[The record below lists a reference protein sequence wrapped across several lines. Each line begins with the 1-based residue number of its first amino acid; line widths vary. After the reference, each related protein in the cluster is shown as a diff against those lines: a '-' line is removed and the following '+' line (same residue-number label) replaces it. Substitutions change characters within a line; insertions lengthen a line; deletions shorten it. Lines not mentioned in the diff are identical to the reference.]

1 MIPGDIR
8 AVAFDRIEACI
19 TRARETIYRDLLAN
33 GPATTRGLADRLRMS
48 ILTVRPRVTELVQL
62 GLVRLAAKQ
71 SAPGEGCYEAI
82 PLDLARRDHEARRTG
97 VPVQSQFRFGA

>member
-1 MIPGDIR
+1 MNTEAIR
-8 AVAFDRIEACI
+8 NTAFRLVEARL
-19 TRARETIYRDLLAN
+19 TGAREAIYRNLVLD

-97 VPVQSQFRFGA
+97 LPVQSQFRFGA